1 VYKKF
6 FTLIQNLVRQQPQ
19 RCIMVALG
27 ALAVVFMILW
37 GSSSGTIRKYK
48 NFSTQ
53 EMEKRLDAEKNR
65 DELQKERDGLAAKV
79 QSLQQGLSEK
89 TEELENAQKDL
100 KQQRLVNKGM
110 QEEMDKLI
118 KSKRELEEQLKKVV
132 LQGKIPDSSKIRK

>member
-1 VYKKF
+1 MYKKF